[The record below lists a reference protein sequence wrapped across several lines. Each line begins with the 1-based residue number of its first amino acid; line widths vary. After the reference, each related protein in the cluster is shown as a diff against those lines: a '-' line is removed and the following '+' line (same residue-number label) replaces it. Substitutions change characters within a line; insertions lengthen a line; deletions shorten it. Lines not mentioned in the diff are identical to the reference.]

1 MKSIFWLDEVM
12 NMGNSRDNFTSA
24 TKELLANRVGRRCSN
39 PACRKLTCGANT
51 NPEKITNIGVAAHIC
66 AAAQGG
72 PRYDASMTPEER
84 KSFENGIWLCQSC
97 SKLIDTDITR
107 YPKELLQSWK
117 QLAEQ
122 TAILEV
128 ETTSS
133 TPAFEKDKELVQ
145 FYLECFDRPAFQD
158 DIYQEGRM
166 EDFDK
171 AIEDTLIALN
181 TGVLRTRDGSILKQA
196 DGKSSV
202 QNSLWREKLYT
213 ITDMLTAIRRR
224 LKIAKK
230 EKAYSTYGTG
240 EDVAYCFYDRELAEW
255 LNSTREEI
263 LKILSSICK
272 EAGLRELHFRKH
284 RYRW

>member
-1 MKSIFWLDEVM
+1 
-12 NMGNSRDNFTSA
+12 MGNIRDDFTSA

-51 NPEKITNIGVAAHIC
+51 NPEKVTNIGVAAHIC

-171 AIEDTLIALN
+171 AIED
-181 TGVLRTRDGSILKQA
+181 ILFDCTK
-196 DGKSSV
+196 
-202 QNSLWREKLYT
+202 
-213 ITDMLTAIRRR
+213 
-224 LKIAKK
+224 
-230 EKAYSTYGTG
+230 
-240 EDVAYCFYDRELAEW
+240 
-255 LNSTREEI
+255 
-263 LKILSSICK
+263 
-272 EAGLRELHFRKH
+272 
-284 RYRW
+284 

>member
-1 MKSIFWLDEVM
+1 
-12 NMGNSRDNFTSA
+12 MGNIRDDFTSA

-51 NPEKITNIGVAAHIC
+51 NPEKVTNIGVAAHIC

-181 TGVLRTRDGSILKQA
+181 TGVLRTRDGSI
-196 DGKSSV
+196 SSFV
-202 QNSLWREKLYT
+202 PKRAVPYSASRRNFFACLIFDCISRYT
-213 ITDMLTAIRRR
+213 PAAPARPTSR
-224 LKIAKK
+224 
-230 EKAYSTYGTG
+230 
-240 EDVAYCFYDRELAEW
+240 
-255 LNSTREEI
+255 
-263 LKILSSICK
+263 SIPPSP
-272 EAGLRELHFRKH
+272 GQ
-284 RYRW
+284 

>member
-1 MKSIFWLDEVM
+1 
-12 NMGNSRDNFTSA
+12 
-24 TKELLANRVGRRCSN
+24 
-39 PACRKLTCGANT
+39 
-51 NPEKITNIGVAAHIC
+51 
-66 AAAQGG
+66 
-72 PRYDASMTPEER
+72 MTPEER
-84 KSFENGIWLCQSC
+84 KSSENGIWLCQSC
-97 SKLIDTDITR
+97 SKLIDTDTTR
-107 YPKELLQSWK
+107 YSKAVLLEWKKAAELSALSEIEKISPIQSMEEDK
-117 QLAEQ
+117 
-122 TAILEV
+122 AIIK
-128 ETTSS
+128 
-133 TPAFEKDKELVQ
+133 FFVQ
-145 FYLECFDRPAFQD
+145 CFDRPAFQD

-230 EKAYSTYGTG
+230 ENAYSTYGTG

>member
-1 MKSIFWLDEVM
+1 
-12 NMGNSRDNFTSA
+12 
-24 TKELLANRVGRRCSN
+24 
-39 PACRKLTCGANT
+39 
-51 NPEKITNIGVAAHIC
+51 
-66 AAAQGG
+66 
-72 PRYDASMTPEER
+72 MTPEER
-84 KSFENGIWLCQSC
+84 KSSENGIWLCQSC
-97 SKLIDTDITR
+97 SKLIDTDTTR
-107 YPKELLQSWK
+107 YSKAVLLEWKKAAELSALSEIEKISPIQSMEEDK
-117 QLAEQ
+117 
-122 TAILEV
+122 AIIK
-128 ETTSS
+128 
-133 TPAFEKDKELVQ
+133 FFVQ
-145 FYLECFDRPAFQD
+145 CFDRPAFQD

-181 TGVLRTRDGSILKQA
+181 TGVLRTRDGFILKQA